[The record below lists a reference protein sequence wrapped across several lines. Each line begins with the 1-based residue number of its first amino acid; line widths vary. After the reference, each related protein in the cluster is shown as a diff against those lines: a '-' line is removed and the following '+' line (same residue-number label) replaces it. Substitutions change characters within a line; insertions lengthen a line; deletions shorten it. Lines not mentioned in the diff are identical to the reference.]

1 MMPNPQ
7 VSVVMSVYN
16 GADCMRE
23 SIESVLSQEG
33 VRFEF
38 IVVNDGSTDRS
49 GALLDEIAAAEPRI
63 RIIHQANQGLT
74 GALIRGCSEV
84 RGTYIARQ
92 DAGDLFLPGKLKR
105 QVEVLESHPEAA
117 FVSCGTRVVGPGEEH
132 LHDLLS
138 DEWDSTRHLLTLDLD
153 KLKGPFGHG
162 SVLFRRDLYERVGG
176 YRKEFY
182 FGQDVDLWIRL
193 AEVGP
198 LLMLPEI
205 LFQVAFTPNSISGRH
220 RSVQIS
226 LAKQILECARLRR
239 AGISEAEPL
248 ARASEIR
255 TSSGRSSGSDLAAG
269 LYFIGTCLTK
279 RRDPRARRYYR
290 DALHANPLHFRSA
303 IRLLL
308 G

>member
-1 MMPNPQ
+1 MSNPQ

-16 GADCMRE
+16 GADNMRE
-23 SIESVLSQEG
+23 SIKSVLSQEG

-63 RIIHQANQGLT
+63 RIIHQTNQGLT
-74 GALIRGCSEV
+74 GALIRACSEV

-138 DEWDSTRHLLTLDLD
+138 DEWDSTRHLLTLDPD

-193 AEVGP
+193 AEVGR
-198 LLMLPEI
+198 LLMLPDI
-205 LFQVAFTPNSISGRH
+205 LFQVAFTPNSISGWH
-220 RSVQIS
+220 RSKQIT
-226 LAKQILECARLRR
+226 LAKLFLECARLRR
-239 AGISEAEPL
+239 AGASEAEPL
-248 ARASEIR
+248 ARAALIR
-255 TSSGRSSGSDLAAG
+255 PSGGRKSVSDLAAG
-269 LYFIGTCLTK
+269 LYFVGACLSK
-279 RRDPRARRYYR
+279 RGDPRARRYYW
-290 DALHANPLHFRSA
+290 DALRANPLHFRSA